1 MIKTQRGIS
10 LMGLI
15 MGLFIV
21 VLLALFAMKLV
32 PSFLEYRSAKAAIE
46 AISKSSAQG
55 AGEVRRAFESRAAID
70 DINSIKATDLEI
82 TREGN
87 QMVIGFAYRKEVQL
101 VGNVGIYIDYVANT
115 RGSQ

>member
-1 MIKTQRGIS
+1 MKAQRGLS

-15 MGLFIV
+15 MGLFILV
-21 VLLALFAMKLV
+21 VLALFAMKLV

-46 AISKSSAQG
+46 AISKSAQG
-55 AGEVRRAFESRAAID
+55 APEVRRLFDARAAID

-87 QMVIGFAYRKEVQL
+87 QMVIGFAYRKEVAL
-101 VGNVGIYIDYVANT
+101 FGNVGLYIDYVANT